1 MRSSKLFLATQKISA
16 LLGLYK
22 TPFSE
27 NQKKEAGVFSEDR
40 DWNLKEKFSLLLHY
54 EKLKSRVLEDLA

>member
-1 MRSSKLFLATQKISA
+1 M
-16 LLGLYK
+16 

-27 NQKKEAGVFSEDR
+27 NQKKEAGVYSEDR